1 MSIHAT
7 RHLTH
12 QLGTVSGRD
21 IERTADVLAG
31 IDASIDEAL
40 AERER
45 LMVRD
50 DLRLRHLELK
60 MENFSNDA
68 HADAN
73 ELIDIVD
80 ELRVIEQSSV
90 CE

>member
-1 MSIHAT
+1 MDYVTNITSIGNRQYA
-7 RHLTH
+7 
-12 QLGTVSGRD
+12 D

-50 DLRLRHLELK
+50 DPISVISSSRCN
-60 MENFSNDA
+60 NFSNGRL
-68 HADAN
+68 ADAN

-80 ELRVIEQSSV
+80 ELRVIEHNSV
-90 CE
+90 W